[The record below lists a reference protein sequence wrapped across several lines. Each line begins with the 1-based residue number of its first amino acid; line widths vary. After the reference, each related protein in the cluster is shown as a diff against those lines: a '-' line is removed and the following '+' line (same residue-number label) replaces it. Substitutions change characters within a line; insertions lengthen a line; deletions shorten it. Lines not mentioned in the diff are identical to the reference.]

1 MLMGISTDSS
11 TINRYAMLLVRW
23 KNASRFT
30 TSGRSLL
37 RMVGSSFFAV
47 WMEPLAQRCC
57 WLLKAFMSTGTS
69 AGEMTSGRN
78 TNCQPFNWA
87 R

>member
-1 MLMGISTDSS
+1 
-11 TINRYAMLLVRW
+11 MLLVRW

-30 TSGRSLL
+30 AKGRSLL
-37 RMVGSSFFAV
+37 RIVGRSFFAV

-69 AGEMTSGRN
+69 AGETTSGRKM
-78 TNCQPFNWA
+78 NCQPFSCA